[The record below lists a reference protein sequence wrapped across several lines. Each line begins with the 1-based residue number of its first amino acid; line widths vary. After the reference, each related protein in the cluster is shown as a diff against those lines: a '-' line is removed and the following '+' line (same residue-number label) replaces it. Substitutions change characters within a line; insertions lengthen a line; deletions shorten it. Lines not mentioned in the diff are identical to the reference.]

1 MSKYKN
7 RQTNESIEGYTK
19 VDKIIEISG
28 VLAILYIIY
37 ILITNEIAS
46 ETKTDENYGEP
57 RTIVATEKQKIEI
70 IPSVGPTTI
79 SRTPRGKQYAFALI
93 YNNETFEC
101 HCVPYIW
108 CNVKAVNKGKFYLK
122 SATIRIAN
130 VRIKQRAVKGYR
142 YCIVDKW
149 EYLNPS
155 DETFYSQFK
164 KEGNVYPW
172 QYNL

>member
-1 MSKYKN
+1 MSKCEN
-7 RQTNESIEGYTK
+7 RQTNECIEGYTK
-19 VDKIIEISG
+19 VDKIIEILG
-28 VLAILYIIY
+28 ALAILYIIY
-37 ILITNEIAS
+37 VLITNEIAS

-57 RTIVATEKQKIEI
+57 RSIVATEKQKIEI
-70 IPSVGPTTI
+70 FPSVGPTTVGRI
-79 SRTPRGKQYAFALI
+79 PRGKQYAFALI

-101 HCVPYIW
+101 HCDPYIW
-108 CNVKAVNKGKFYLK
+108 CNDKAVKKGKFYLK

-130 VRIKQRAVKGYR
+130 GRIKQRAVKGYR
-142 YCIVDKW
+142 YCRVTAW
-149 EYLNPS
+149 EYLDPS

>member
-7 RQTNESIEGYTK
+7 RQTRDSDLTITPAQK
-19 VDKIIEISG
+19 VTEVLG

-46 ETKTDENYGEP
+46 KTKTDENYGEP
-57 RTIVATEKQKIEI
+57 RSIVATEKQKIEI

-108 CNVKAVNKGKFYLK
+108 CNDKAVNKGKFYLK

-130 VRIKQRAVKGYR
+130 GRIKQRVVKGYR
-142 YCIVDKW
+142 YCKVVEW
-149 EYLNPS
+149 EYLDPS
-155 DETFYSQFK
+155 DETFYSQFE

>member
-1 MSKYKN
+1 MTKYKK

-19 VDKIIEISG
+19 VDKIIE
-28 VLAILYIIY
+28 VLAILTMLYCFYIM
-37 ILITNEIAS
+37 ITVSIAS

-57 RTIVATEKQKIEI
+57 RSIVATEKQKIEI
-70 IPSVGPTTI
+70 IPSVGPTTV
-79 SRTPRGKQYAFALI
+79 SLTPRGKQYAFALI
-93 YNNETFEC
+93 YNNETLEC

-108 CNVKAVNKGKFYLK
+108 CNDKAVEKGKFYLK

-130 VRIKQRAVKGYR
+130 GRIKQRAIKGYR
-142 YCIVDKW
+142 YCKVVEW
-149 EYLNPS
+149 EYLDPS

>member
-1 MSKYKN
+1 MPDYKTQKT
-7 RQTNESIEGYTK
+7 RESNLTITPAQK
-19 VDKIIEISG
+19 VTEILG
-28 VLAILYIIY
+28 VLVILYIVY
-37 ILITNEIAS
+37 IFITNDIAS

-57 RTIVATEKQKIEI
+57 KSIIATEKQKIEI
-70 IPSVGPTTI
+70 IPSVGPTMV
-79 SRTPRGKQYAFALI
+79 SRIPYGKQYAFALI

-101 HCVPYIW
+101 HCTPSIW
-108 CNVKAVNKGKFYLK
+108 CNDKAVKKGKFYLK

-130 VRIKQRAVKGYR
+130 GRIKQKAVKGYR
-142 YCIVDKW
+142 YCRVDKW
-149 EYLNPS
+149 EYLDPS

>member
-1 MSKYKN
+1 MPDYKK
-7 RQTNESIEGYTK
+7 RQTGESNLTITPAQK
-19 VDKIIEISG
+19 VTE
-28 VLAILYIIY
+28 VLAVLVILYIVY
-37 ILITNEIAS
+37 ILITNDIAS

-57 RTIVATEKQKIEI
+57 KSIFATEKQKIEI
-70 IPSVGPTTI
+70 IPAVGPTMV
-79 SRTPRGKQYAFALI
+79 SRIPYGKQYAFALI

-101 HCVPYIW
+101 HCTPSIW
-108 CNVKAVNKGKFYLK
+108 CNDKAVNKGKFYLK

-130 VRIKQRAVKGYR
+130 GRIKQRAVKGYR

-155 DETFYSQFK
+155 DEAFYSQFK

>member
-7 RQTNESIEGYTK
+7 RQTDEYIEGYTK
-19 VDKIIEISG
+19 VDKILE
-28 VLAILYIIY
+28 VLAILVMLYAFYII
-37 ILITNEIAS
+37 LTTSIAS
-46 ETKTDENYGEP
+46 EDETDENYGEP
-57 RTIVATEKQKIEI
+57 KSIVATENQKIEI
-70 IPSVGPTTI
+70 IPSVGPTMV
-79 SRTPRGKQYAFALI
+79 SRIPYGKQYAFALI

-101 HCVPYIW
+101 HCIPYIW
-108 CNVKAVNKGKFYLK
+108 CNDKAVKKGKFYLK

-130 VRIKQRAVKGYR
+130 GRIKQKAVKGYR
-142 YCIVDKW
+142 YCRVDKW
-149 EYLNPS
+149 EYLAPG

>member
-1 MSKYKN
+1 MSKYRN

-57 RTIVATEKQKIEI
+57 RSIVATEKQKIEI
-70 IPSVGPTTI
+70 IPSVGPTMVSRI
-79 SRTPRGKQYAFALI
+79 SYGEQYAFALI

-101 HCVPYIW
+101 HCTPSIW
-108 CNVKAVNKGKFYLK
+108 CNDKAVKKGKFYLK
-122 SATIRIAN
+122 SVTIRIAN
-130 VRIKQRAVKGYR
+130 GRIKQRAVKGYR
-142 YCIVDKW
+142 YCRVTAW
-149 EYLNPS
+149 EYLEAD
-155 DETFYSQFK
+155 DEKFFSQFK
-164 KEGNVYPW
+164 QEQGVTYTW
-172 QYNL
+172 